1 MTESAN
7 FQGRCAAAFA
17 AMSSQDSLYRPTAF
31 WAEASQ
37 SLADEVA
44 HCGIENFR
52 RLSGPLGYFVP
63 TYGPPGNWFTAELR
77 QLLIQTLSSS
87 GGTEKALLGLRQFVD
102 GEAAAYA
109 DYRVLLA
116 GDDPVRAPHL
126 NRFSESSVGRPLEQ
140 FCFEE
145 RYFSRSALNYLLGL
159 AALKKVAPQDFV
171 PHTVL
176 EIGGGF
182 GTLGEILGTMGIDAA
197 RYIDIDIPPTL
208 LIADYYLGK
217 VFGRQSLATWEDVE
231 RVAAISID
239 ELPPRAVLAPWQLP
253 KLHGKIDLFVNF
265 ISFQEMEPSVVSNY
279 LSLVAGL
286 APEYVIL
293 RNIREGKQRRSA
305 ERPLGVDQP
314 VRGDDYVKFLDGFE
328 LVDRAH
334 APFGFRTV
342 DGFHSELLIFQR
354 MR

>member
-1 MTESAN
+1 MKKPFD
-7 FQGRCAAAFA
+7 FQGRCASAFA

-31 WAEASQ
+31 WDEASR
-37 SLADEVA
+37 SLADEIA
-44 HCGIENFR
+44 HGGVENFR

-63 TYGPPGNWFTAELR
+63 TYGPPGNWFTGEL
-77 QLLIQTLSSS
+77 QELLLDTLSSL
-87 GGTEKALLGLRQFVD
+87 GGTEKAVLGLKQFLV

-116 GDDPVRAPHL
+116 GDEPVRAPYL
-126 NRFSESSVGRPLEQ
+126 DRFSESPVGKPLEQ
-140 FCFEE
+140 FCFEG

-159 AALKKVAPQDFV
+159 AALKKVALRNFV
-171 PHTVL
+171 PRTVL

-182 GTLGEILGTMGIDAA
+182 GTLGEILGTIGIDAA

-208 LIADYYLGK
+208 LVADYYLGE
-217 VFGRQSLATWEDVE
+217 VFGRESLATWEDAE
-231 RVAAISID
+231 RIAAISID
-239 ELPPRAVLAPWQLP
+239 ELPDRAVLAPWQLQ

-293 RNIREGKQRRSA
+293 RNIREGKQRKSA
-305 ERPLGVDQP
+305 ERPFGVEQP
-314 VRGDDYVKFLDGFE
+314 VRGDDYVRFLNDFE

-342 DGFHSELLIFQR
+342 DGFHSELLIFR
-354 MR
+354 RTG